1 MFDYLTKQDILKEYG
16 HSFSMNQGKKKVF
29 EQFGDPYIS
38 SILGSNENEGETV
51 EEIMKKQNA
60 AGKAS
65 LLHDRKNFEDKI
77 DAINKASGFTR
88 FLCCIKLAL
97 LKRAI
102 KHIEKSMADFPIG
115 EENIE
120 VVLLKEKAYSVPAER
135 FLKGDKVYI
144 VRLEHGK
151 YVIESHHIERVR
163 IMLLGEDSLRLIYF
177 FTDKTGSRE
186 KHIEYHN
193 QHGRL
198 ITNTGQDATFR
209 DEGLAIEYVK
219 EVLLKKIDILKAD
232 LLNIE
237 CR

>member
-16 HSFSMNQGKKKVF
+16 HSFSMNQGKEKVF

-51 EEIMKKQNA
+51 EEIVKKQNA
-60 AGKAS
+60 VVKAS
-65 LLHDRKNFEDKI
+65 LLHDRKSFEDKI

-88 FLCCIKLAL
+88 ILYCIKLAL

-102 KHIEKSMADFPIG
+102 KHIEKSMADFPIS

-120 VVLLKEKAYSVPAER
+120 VVLLKENTYRVPADR
-135 FLKGDKVYI
+135 FSKGDKVYI
-144 VRLEHGK
+144 VVLEHGK

-177 FTDKTGSRE
+177 FADKSGSRE

-193 QHGRL
+193 QHGCL
-198 ITNTGQDATFR
+198 ITNTGQDAIFR
-209 DEGLAIEYVK
+209 DEDLAIEYVK

-237 CR
+237 CH